1 MNKISLEEAFN
12 LYFHNEYSFHDFCN
26 LNLKLE
32 YTEFFYSKNTFSPSI
47 KLKKYQQFLN
57 HMIFDFMEINSNIVF
72 SYRKGVSSY
81 DAIFPH
87 KDSKYIFTTDI
98 QEFFNH
104 INSSNLEKLI
114 INNKEKFQV
123 IETDIEKYINEII
136 NLVTYKG
143 ILPIGS
149 PSSPKISNAYLFE
162 FDNELEKYC
171 KSFKINYTRY
181 SDDFI
186 FSSNDVNLL
195 LELDVMINEKFNS
208 LGFDNFNLNIKKTKI
223 QKKGSKIVV
232 LGLVITPQ
240 GNITIDNKIKKNI
253 EILLHFY
260 LADKSKFKDFFEK
273 NYSSNI
279 QRVSG
284 IISHI
289 NSIDKFYI
297 SKLRKKYG
305 SYIVNSFIN
314 RSIKCE

>member
-1 MNKISLEEAFN
+1 MNKISLEDAFN
-12 LYFHNEYSFHDFCN
+12 LYFHNEFSFYDFCN
-26 LNLKLE
+26 LNLEEE

-57 HMIFDFMEINSNIVF
+57 YIIFDFLEINSNVVF
-72 SYRKGVSSY
+72 SYRKGVNSY

-104 INSSNLEKLI
+104 INSENLKKLI
-114 INNKEKFQV
+114 ISNKEKFQ
-123 IETDIEKYINEII
+123 ILENDIEKYIDEIL

-143 ILPIGS
+143 VLPIGS
-149 PSSPKISNAYLFE
+149 PASPKISNAYLFK
-162 FDNELEKYC
+162 FDKELEEYC
-171 KSFKINYTRY
+171 RSMKINYTRY

-186 FSSNDVNLL
+186 FSSNDLNLFSD
-195 LELDVMINEKFNS
+195 LETMINKKFLS
-208 LGFDNFNLNIKKTKI
+208 LGFCDFNLNIKKTKI
-223 QKKGSKIVV
+223 QKKGFKVVV

-240 GNITIDNKIKKNI
+240 GNITVDNKIKKNI
-253 EILLHFY
+253 EVLFHFY
-260 LADKSKFKDFFEK
+260 LMDKEKFRDFFDK
-273 NYSSNI
+273 NYSSNK

-289 NSIDKFYI
+289 NSIDKFFI

-305 SYIVNSFIN
+305 SYIVNSFID
-314 RSIKCE
+314 RSIDCE